1 MWNIFLKFIDLRL
14 LIIILVSSAKIIV
27 LDLLFMTLGK
37 SLMYKRKSRGP
48 SIEP

>member
-1 MWNIFLKFIDLRL
+1 MGLGLI
-14 LIIILVSSAKIIV
+14 IIILVSMAKRID

-37 SLMYKRKSRGP
+37 SLMYKRRSRGP